1 MMTETLSPRKKAE
14 SNLVRKAV
22 RYASDTLEFTDQEVG
37 SALGASARSVAR
49 WRSANTTPAPRAVVA
64 AERLLELSQALQEVF
79 GDDVEALQAWLHERV
94 PALGR
99 RTPLRAIVDGDID
112 DVLTV
117 VANTDGGVFV

>member
-1 MMTETLSPRKKAE
+1 MPKTLSPRKKAE

-22 RYASDTLEFTDQEVG
+22 RYACDTLEFTDQEVG
-37 SALGASARSVAR
+37 SALGASARSVSR
-49 WRSANTTPAPRAVVA
+49 WRSEDTTPAPRAVVA
-64 AERLLELSQALQEVF
+64 AERLLELSRALKEVF
-79 GDDVEALQAWLHERV
+79 GHDVEALQAWLHEQV

-99 RTPLRAIVDGDID
+99 RTPLRTIIDGDID

>member
-1 MMTETLSPRKKAE
+1 MMTETISPRKRAE

-49 WRSANTTPAPRAVVA
+49 WRSEDTTPAPRAVVA

>member
-1 MMTETLSPRKKAE
+1 MVTKTLSPRKKAE
-14 SNLVRKAV
+14 ANLVRNAV

-49 WRSANTTPAPRAVVA
+49 WRSEGSTPAPRAVVA
-64 AERLLELSQALQEVF
+64 AERLLDLSHALQGVF

-94 PALGR
+94 PALSK

-112 DVLTV
+112 DVLSV
-117 VANTDGGVFV
+117 VANTDSGVFV